1 MKKLLFTGASG
12 FIGRHALPYLL
23 ECGYEIHA
31 VASQTISLDGCT
43 VHTANLL
50 NPVEVSRLVET
61 VRPTH
66 LLHLAW
72 YVEHGKFWTSPE
84 NTRWV
89 EASLHLLNAFI
100 ANGGRRVLTTGT
112 CAEYETGHS
121 ICVEDETP
129 CEPAT
134 LYGVCKYRLYRM
146 QTEMCG
152 RAGVSSTW
160 ARIFFLYGPGEP
172 ERKLV
177 PSVITSLL
185 RGEPAATTHG
195 EQVRDFLHVEDVARA
210 LVAILDS
217 NIEGAV
223 NIGSG
228 EAITQRHVIETIA
241 RLIGRLD
248 LLQLGVIPAAAN
260 DPERLVP
267 DVSRLRS
274 TGFTPKHTLT
284 HGLADVIS
292 RMRQQISANDPD
304 SL

>member
-12 FIGRHALPYLL
+12 FIGRHAVPYLL
-23 ECGYEIHA
+23 ESGYDIHA
-31 VASQTISLDGCT
+31 VTSRPISLSGCT
-43 VHTANLL
+43 VHTTDLL
-50 NPVEVSRLVET
+50 DPVEASRLVET

-89 EASLHLLNAFI
+89 EASLHLLKVFA
-100 ANGGRRVLTTGT
+100 ANGGRVLTAGT

-121 ICVEDETP
+121 VCIEEETP

-146 QTEMCG
+146 QSEVCQQ
-152 RAGVSSTW
+152 AGISSAW
-160 ARIFFLYGPGEP
+160 ARIFFLYGPDEP

-217 NIEGAV
+217 DIEGAV

-228 EAITQRHVIETIA
+228 EAITQKHVIETIA
-241 RLIGRLD
+241 RLIGRPD
-248 LLQLGVIPAAAN
+248 LLQLGVTPTGAN

-274 TGFTPKHTLT
+274 PGFTPKHTLDS
-284 HGLADVIS
+284 GLADVICWWRRHS
-292 RMRQQISANDPD
+292 
-304 SL
+304 